1 MIVVSLS
8 HQDHWIPYL
17 GSMAKKHTL
26 GLWETLE
33 NPKGRINYCRGVDP
47 LRNQWWWLEKQHHT
61 CMGWVLKSRNKK
73 STRNWDWKRPLNC
86 FVSSSLDCL
95 INVCLLTW
103 LALVGL
109 VQSRRDLFDQKCSEK
124 KYRCIF
130 IWPELSLTNITKI
143 TKKSKGQWKENCWCT
158 GWFFHW
164 YLDSIAVSLFG
175 GKLLL
180 VHQVCADQWEYCP
193 KSGGQQGSKFQEH
206 I

>member
-1 MIVVSLS
+1 MPVQVSDQMWNFKLE
-8 HQDHWIPYL
+8 QQQQP
-17 GSMAKKHTL
+17 GNVNQTEKK
-26 GLWETLE
+26 
-33 NPKGRINYCRGVDP
+33 R
-47 LRNQWWWLEKQHHT
+47 EKQCQCPMSMHCLFFNCNVSQMH
-61 CMGWVLKSRNKK
+61 VLRVATWSAPKV
-73 STRNWDWKRPLNC
+73 PLYNALQC
-86 FVSSSLDCL
+86 ANHLHCL
-95 INVCLLTW
+95 IYVCLLTW